1 MVMIVELDDTV
12 RVNEKEDI
20 SKTICKRVVIFC
32 VYAVLLLG
40 FRAPKD
46 KQRIVYYSMSIV
58 TDSGASLVVCVVA
71 CLCFEI
77 DVLRMFREKALRPV
91 PILTVHI
98 LSP

>member
-46 KQRIVYYSMSIV
+46 KQRIVYYSMS
-58 TDSGASLVVCVVA
+58 SLFSLNVRNFPVWLQTVV
-71 CLCFEI
+71 
-77 DVLRMFREKALRPV
+77 
-91 PILTVHI
+91 
-98 LSP
+98 